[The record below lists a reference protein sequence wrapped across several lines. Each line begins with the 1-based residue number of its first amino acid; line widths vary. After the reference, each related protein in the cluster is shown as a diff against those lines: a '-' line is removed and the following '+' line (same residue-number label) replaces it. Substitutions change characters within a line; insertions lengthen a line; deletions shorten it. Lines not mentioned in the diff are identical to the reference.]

1 MNHSVRMTPERET
14 PVYDAVRYL
23 TKDEI
28 EQTVR
33 RNAAARQFDLNDEH
47 LNVIRSLIAHY
58 RQGAEMRNCGVDRE
72 PMRFLEEAYAFRGGR
87 SYLHRLFAAVADA
100 RGVVAPIH
108 ELAGLP
114 ALTLEINASRGA
126 AP

>member
-1 MNHSVRMTPERET
+1 MNRSARKTPDRET
-14 PVYDAVRYL
+14 PIYDAVRYL

-28 EQTVR
+28 EETVR
-33 RNAAARQFDLNDEH
+33 RNAAARQFELNDEH

-58 RQGAEMRNCGVDRE
+58 RHGAETRDCGVGQE

-114 ALTLEINASRGA
+114 APALEIDASRGA